1 MALRTVEQLK
11 EYFAERRRINRCKQE
26 KAKEQKLK
34 IKKQKQKEYQEYYR
48 SLGKTKDKAL
58 KDSKLQEVYE
68 LARKIKFLQEDKTKT
83 KEPISQFIYQVN
95 GSNIIARENREDSLY
110 TMYELQHIEDLYP
123 EETGRINWKLWNIL
137 VTKLRKE
144 FQKLN

>member
-1 MALRTVEQLK
+1 MTKLYTKERLK
-11 EYFAERRRINRCKQE
+11 EIWEQRKQE
-26 KAKEQKLK
+26 RLQEKLK

-48 SLGKTKDKAL
+48 NLGKAKDKAL
-58 KDSKLQEVYE
+58 KDSKLQEIYQ
-68 LARKIKFLQEDKTKT
+68 LAAKIKTLQEDKTKT

-123 EETGRINWKLWNIL
+123 EESGRINWKLWNIL
-137 VTKLRKE
+137 VTKLRKK
-144 FQKLN
+144 FQQLN

>member
-1 MALRTVEQLK
+1 MTKLYTKERLK
-11 EYFAERRRINRCKQE
+11 EIWEQRKQE
-26 KAKEQKLK
+26 RLQQKLK

-68 LARKIKFLQEDKTKT
+68 LAHKIKILQEDKTKT

-110 TMYELQHIEDLYP
+110 TMYIFSDY
-123 EETGRINWKLWNIL
+123 
-137 VTKLRKE
+137 
-144 FQKLN
+144 

>member
-1 MALRTVEQLK
+1 MTKLYTKERLK
-11 EYFAERRRINRCKQE
+11 EIWEQRKQE
-26 KAKEQKLK
+26 RLQEKLK
-34 IKKQKQKEYQEYYR
+34 TKKQKQKQYQEYYR

-58 KDSKLQEVYE
+58 KDSKLQEIYQ
-68 LARKIKFLQEDKTKT
+68 LAHKIKILQEDKTKT

-110 TMYELQHIEDLYP
+110 TMYELQHLEDLYP
-123 EETGRINWKLWNIL
+123 EESGRINWSLWYKLIE
-137 VTKLRKE
+137 KLRKE

>member
-1 MALRTVEQLK
+1 MTKLYTTERLK
-11 EYFAERRRINRCKQE
+11 EIWEQRKQE
-26 KAKEQKLK
+26 RLQEKLK
-34 IKKQKQKEYQEYYR
+34 IKKQRQKEYQEYYR
-48 SLGKTKDKAL
+48 SLGKAKDKAL
-58 KDSKLQEVYE
+58 KDSKLQEIYE
-68 LARKIKFLQEDKTKT
+68 LASKIKILQEDKTKT

-110 TMYELQHIEDLYP
+110 TKYELQHVEDLYP

-144 FQKLN
+144 FQQLN